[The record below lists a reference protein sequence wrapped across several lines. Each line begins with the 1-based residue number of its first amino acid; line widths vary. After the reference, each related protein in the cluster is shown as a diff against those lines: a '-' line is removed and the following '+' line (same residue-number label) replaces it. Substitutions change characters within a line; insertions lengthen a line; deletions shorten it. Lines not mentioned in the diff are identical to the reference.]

1 MCIPNA
7 RHASRRWNLERGFA
21 AARRAA
27 PANRETLPVRL
38 TRRGSQSCTA
48 VFPDPDSRFPTPDF
62 PIEKP
67 GRVFEQRLFARVRTA
82 RVTRVPRRRADRV
95 PLRHDRGR
103 ASPRRRALVRVEQV
117 LRPRRRRAAGASAR
131 ERPADPRSAASARY
145 FPRSPVRGGRSRDSS
160 RAERA
165 VVAFFHLRVRA
176 RTRARLRGAADRR
189 ARSPR
194 TPNASLDDRRDRS
207 PRRRRFPTMTP

>member
-7 RHASRRWNLERGFA
+7 RHASRRWNLEWGFA

-27 PANRETLPVRL
+27 PANRGTLPDRL
-38 TRRGSQSCTA
+38 TRRGRLSELHCS
-48 VFPDPDSRFPTPDF
+48 VSRPRFPNPDF
-62 PIEKP
+62 PVEEP
-67 GRVFEQRLFARVRTA
+67 GRVFEQRLFVRVRTA

-95 PLRHDRGR
+95 PLHHDRGR

-117 LRPRRRRAAGASAR
+117 LRPRRRCAAGASAR

-165 VVAFFHLRVRA
+165 VAAFFHLRVRA

-207 PRRRRFPTMTP
+207 PRRRRFPTETP

>member
-1 MCIPNA
+1 MLCEIRIPNM
-7 RHASRRWNLERGFA
+7 RHASRRWSLERGFA

-27 PANRETLPVRL
+27 PAIRETPSELL
-38 TRRGSQSCTA
+38 CT
-48 VFPDPDSRFPTPDF
+48 VSRHRF

-67 GRVFEQRLFARVRTA
+67 GRVFERRLFARVRTA

-103 ASPRRRALVRVEQV
+103 ASPRCRALVRVEQV

-145 FPRSPVRGGRSRDSS
+145 FPRSPVRGGRSRESP

-165 VVAFFHLRVRA
+165 TAALFHLLVRD
-176 RTRARLRGAADRR
+176 RPRAHLRGAAVRR

-207 PRRRRFPTMTP
+207 PRRRRFPTFPTP